1 MLKNKLLVILLALT
15 LITLPAPKALAE
27 RPVVSQ
33 PEQEMFIEARSLD
46 EKALVLRN
54 YLAQHN
60 SPLQYH
66 AQDFIDAASIYEV
79 DWKLVPAIAGVEST
93 FGKAIPG
100 GYNGWGW
107 GVYGDQ
113 AIYFSSW
120 REGIFEVTKGLKEHY
135 INQGLTTPF
144 AMNRVY
150 ATSPSWGGKVTYFM
164 QDIEKFSKYQNK
176 EAPTGA
182 NFEAGASAKLTF
194 NVPRLAFLP

>member
-27 RPVVSQ
+27 RLVVSQ

-46 EKALVLRN
+46 EKALILRD
-54 YLAQHN
+54 YLSQHN
-60 SPLQYH
+60 SPLKDH
-66 AQDFIDAASIYEV
+66 AQDFIDAAQIYEV

-107 GVYGDQ
+107 GVYGTQ
-113 AIYFSSW
+113 VIYFSSW
-120 REGIFEVTKGLKEHY
+120 REGIFEVTRGLKENY
-135 INQGLTTPF
+135 IDQGLTTPL

-150 ATSPSWGGKVTYFM
+150 ATSPHWGGKVAYFM
-164 QDIEKFSKYQNK
+164 ADIEKFSQHQSK
-176 EAPTGA
+176 EAPSPA
-182 NFEAGASAKLTF
+182 KQEAGASAKLTF
-194 NVPRLAFLP
+194 NFPNLAFLP

>member
-1 MLKNKLLVILLALT
+1 MLKRKIFYILLT
-15 LITLPAPKALAE
+15 LLISLPTPNALA
-27 RPVVSQ
+27 VSSFVPQ
-33 PEQEMFIEARSLD
+33 PEQEMFIEAKSLD
-46 EKALVLRN
+46 EKALVLRD

-144 AMNRVY
+144 AMNRIY
-150 ATSPSWGGKVTYFM
+150 ATSPFWGGKVTYFM
-164 QDIEKFSKYQNK
+164 QDIEKFSKYQSK

-194 NVPRLAFLP
+194 NFPRLAFLP